1 MTINSEYINAQTGA
15 FNHQP
20 TQSWHRHIM
29 PPSYL
34 EWLIESQQKL
44 EEENKELLQ
53 KLEDSEKAKNIYRS
67 IIQFLMNGSVI
78 GDKR

>member
-1 MTINSEYINAQTGA
+1 MTINSEYINAQTEA
-15 FNHQP
+15 FNHRP

-29 PPSYL
+29 SPSYL

-53 KLEDSEKAKNIYRS
+53 KLEDPEKAKNIYRS

-78 GDKR
+78 GSKR